1 MYPIAKLTCALA
13 LSATAMCAQTVS
25 TLSVKTTGM
34 VGIAEGET
42 ARLNLLN
49 PGVLPPAVGVV
60 CTASVTFF
68 DANDTALKTA
78 NLTVL
83 PGKSQSVDLHS
94 DTDLSLASN
103 QRRANHRAELLQTRG
118 DVRNLRFA
126 HRPHAGVDRP
136 HRQHRVGDGQPGPAI
151 AFLWK
156 EGAAT
161 GGSWLSNRRGF
172 DFYTSLRCATS
183 PLLSPIFSG

>member
-103 QRRANHRAELLQTRG
+103 QRREIRAQITAQNSCKLVATFEIFDSLTGRTQVLTGHTVSIASVTAN
-118 DVRNLRFA
+118 
-126 HRPHAGVDRP
+126 
-136 HRQHRVGDGQPGPAI
+136 PAQQ
-151 AFLWK
+151 
-156 EGAAT
+156 
-161 GGSWLSNRRGF
+161 
-172 DFYTSLRCATS
+172 
-183 PLLSPIFSG
+183 